1 MATEKT
7 HFVKQVF
14 DYLYPKK
21 NRVIAAVAFVRTFKQ
36 TLTGTLTIGGTGL
49 ITINA
54 TDLAQL
60 NWDIVIATGVAILLS
75 AILSAGVAFDDVSR
89 NGLNSKYMDSVNP
102 PAPAV
107 TVDPATVAGVIKQ
120 LRPASF
126 IPAPAADKDAE
137 QSPAVTAKKPATR
150 KASAKAKAEAAAN
163 KVVENTMKADQ
174 APAVEI
180 AE

>member
-1 MATEKT
+1 MAKEKT
-7 HFVKQVF
+7 HFIKQVI
-14 DYLYPKK
+14 DYMYPAK

-36 TLTGTLTIGGTGL
+36 TFTGAFTVGGAGL
-49 ITINA
+49 ITVSA
-54 TDLAQL
+54 TDIAVL
-60 NWDIVIATGVAILLS
+60 NWDIVIATAVALFLS
-75 AILSAGVAFDDVSR
+75 AVLSAMVAFDDVSR
-89 NGLNSKYMDSVNP
+89 NGLNSKYMDAANP

-107 TVDPATVAGVIKQ
+107 TVDPVALNGVIQK

-137 QSPAVTAKKPATR
+137 QSPTAAAKKPTTR
-150 KASAKAKAEAAAN
+150 KTSAKAKAEAAAN
-163 KVVENTMKADQ
+163 KVVENTMKANQ

>member
-1 MATEKT
+1 MAKEKT
-7 HFVKQVF
+7 HFIKQVI
-14 DYLYPKK
+14 DYMYPAK

-36 TLTGTLTIGGTGL
+36 TFIGAFTVGGAGL
-49 ITINA
+49 ITVSA
-54 TDLAQL
+54 TDIAQL
-60 NWDIVIATGVAILLS
+60 NWDIVTAAAIALFLS
-75 AILSAGVAFDDVSR
+75 AVLSAAVAFDDVSR
-89 NGLNSKYMDSVNP
+89 NGLNSKYMDAANP

-107 TVDPATVAGVIKQ
+107 TVDHVALNGVIQK

-137 QSPAVTAKKPATR
+137 EKVVTAKKPTAR
-150 KASAKAKAEAAAN
+150 KTSAKAKAEAAAN
-163 KVVENTMKADQ
+163 KVVENTMKVEQ

>member
-1 MATEKT
+1 MAKEKT
-7 HFVKQVF
+7 HFVRQVI
-14 DYLYPKK
+14 DYMYPAK

-36 TLTGTLTIGGTGL
+36 TIVGAFTVGGAGL
-49 ITINA
+49 ITISA
-54 TDLAQL
+54 TDIAQL
-60 NWDIVIATGVAILLS
+60 NWDIVIAAAIALFLS
-75 AILSAGVAFDDVSR
+75 AVLSAMVAFDDVSR
-89 NGLNSKYMDSVNP
+89 NGLNSKYMDAANP

-107 TVDPATVAGVIKQ
+107 TVDPVALNGVIQK

-137 QSPAVTAKKPATR
+137 QPVTAKKPTAR
-150 KASAKAKAEAAAN
+150 KTSAKAKAEAAAN
-163 KVVENTMKADQ
+163 KVVANTMKADQ